1 MCASEMVES
10 RSDKEVFVTY
20 FEVSCQFDAIMEC
33 VMELTDRRSRKEL
46 PLPREVA
53 VLWTLTVCR
62 AMEEEEKDDD
72 DDRDEAPCLNRKP
85 RSTEMCCFLTKTRL
99 WTRRR
104 KRARIFSPITL
115 WNSQSFLSCSC
126 LVFEF
131 KLCLRQN
138 DVSLARVKKE
148 SNEKQKKKKTTTT
161 KKN

>member
-10 RSDKEVFVTY
+10 RSDKEVVVTY

-62 AMEEEEKDDD
+62 AMEDEEEEEDDD
-72 DDRDEAPCLNRKP
+72 GRDEAPCLNRKP
-85 RSTEMCCFLTKTRL
+85 RLTEMCCFLTKTRL

-104 KRARIFSPITL
+104 KRARIFSPTTL

-131 KLCLRQN
+131 KLCLQQN
-138 DVSLARVKKE
+138 DVSLAMVKRE
-148 SNEKQKKKKTTTT
+148 SNEKKKKTTTT

>member
-10 RSDKEVFVTY
+10 RSDKEVVVTY
-20 FEVSCQFDAIMEC
+20 FEVSCQSDGIMEC
-33 VMELTDRRSRKEL
+33 VLELTDRRSRKEL

-62 AMEEEEKDDD
+62 AMEEEEED

-85 RSTEMCCFLTKTRL
+85 RLTEMCCFLTKTRL

-115 WNSQSFLSCSC
+115 WNSQSFPSCSC

-131 KLCLRQN
+131 KLSLQQN

-148 SNEKQKKKKTTTT
+148 SNEKKNKKTTTT

>member
-1 MCASEMVES
+1 MIK
-10 RSDKEVFVTY
+10 RLLLPI

-62 AMEEEEKDDD
+62 AMEEEEDD
-72 DDRDEAPCLNRKP
+72 DDRDEAPCLNPKP
-85 RSTEMCCFLTKTRL
+85 RLTEMCCFLTKTRL

-104 KRARIFSPITL
+104 KRARIFSPTTL

-131 KLCLRQN
+131 KLCLQQN

-148 SNEKQKKKKTTTT
+148 SNEKKKKKTTTT

>member
-1 MCASEMVES
+1 MVES
-10 RSDKEVFVTY
+10 RSDKEVVVTY
-20 FEVSCQFDAIMEC
+20 FEVSRQFDAIMEC

-62 AMEEEEKDDD
+62 AMEEEDDD

-85 RSTEMCCFLTKTRL
+85 RLTEMCCSLTKTRL

-126 LVFEF
+126 LVFEL
-131 KLCLRQN
+131 KLCLQQN
-138 DVSLARVKKE
+138 YVSLAMVKKE
-148 SNEKQKKKKTTTT
+148 SNAKKKKTTTT
-161 KKN
+161 KKKN